1 MTKARQSESD
11 LLSEESNELLVVQ
24 HAVMILID
32 HGNELLRFRDGAGH
46 PSMLRQYLGQLLAAY
61 PTASNDVIFYIR
73 EIKTKTQFILSVLIK
88 NEKSLFKVVFRVAGF
103 SDLDLKCSG

>member
-1 MTKARQSESD
+1 MNYYISTHSVPSYDKGNKARQSESD

-61 PTASNDVIFYIR
+61 PTASNDVIFYI
-73 EIKTKTQFILSVLIK
+73 KTV
-88 NEKSLFKVVFRVAGF
+88 
-103 SDLDLKCSG
+103 